1 MGLLSSLSL
10 RAKLLLSFLIF
21 NLLIIITSLFAV
33 FNTNSNIDA
42 SYNTSMILGK
52 SYGRVMNTQKALDHF
67 DDFTLNFL
75 NHKSNIGNDE
85 FIQRTTKFIENVA
98 KTTGTMNENITGVL
112 PSSDKYKANILKAKK
127 DVAEFSNY
135 FQSSIIPLVKV
146 NNIHDATDTYV
157 EDVMPKLREC
167 KGIFKDLID
176 EQVAISTQIVNST
189 TSKTPMYISI
199 TIAVISIIIGLLI
212 SNSLAKYIKHNFSKL
227 IDAMDKI
234 AQGNFDFKLENHTH
248 DEFGTVFDSAI
259 QMRRLLG
266 GSIGD
271 VVKSYKDFALKLQDI
286 NDKVNQVATQIADA
300 ENRSMTVSA
309 ASDEMVSTTGDIA
322 KNCESAAANSNE
334 TENITHHGVNEVE
347 TVISSIRSQ
356 ADKTRK
362 DAELIKALVEQSNKI
377 GSIVQT
383 IEDIASQTN
392 LLALNA
398 AIEAARA
405 GEAGKGFAVVADEVR
420 ALASRSS
427 ASTQEITKMVTQ
439 IQSDA
444 NSANESMN
452 QSLGDMNVL
461 ADKASGV
468 TDILNDIISRV
479 DNVNTQIAQIA
490 TAATQQTTATSEIST
505 NMQGV
510 SSLTQESSGIS
521 QETSQDVQTLHT
533 NATELLQKLSA
544 FKLGR

>member
-21 NLLIIITSLFAV
+21 NLLIVITSLFAV

-52 SYGRVMNTQKALDHF
+52 SYGRVMDTQKALDNF

-127 DVAEFSNY
+127 EVAEFSNY

-212 SNSLAKYIKHNFSKL
+212 SNSLAKYIKHNFLKL

>member
-21 NLLIIITSLFAV
+21 NLLILIISLFAV

-52 SYGRVMNTQKALDHF
+52 SYGRVMDTQKALDHF

-85 FIQRTTKFIENVA
+85 FIQKTTKFIENVA

-127 DVAEFSNY
+127 EVAEFSNY

>member
-21 NLLIIITSLFAV
+21 NLLILIISLFAV

-52 SYGRVMNTQKALDHF
+52 SYGRVMDTQKALDHF

-212 SNSLAKYIKHNFSKL
+212 SNSLTKYIKHNFSKL

>member
-21 NLLIIITSLFAV
+21 NLLIVITSLFAV

-52 SYGRVMNTQKALDHF
+52 SYGRVMDTQKALDHF

-112 PSSDKYKANILKAKK
+112 PSSDKYKANILKAKEE
-127 DVAEFSNY
+127 VAEFSNY

>member
-52 SYGRVMNTQKALDHF
+52 SYGRVMDTQKALDHF

-127 DVAEFSNY
+127 EVAEFSNY

-199 TIAVISIIIGLLI
+199 TIAVISIIFGLLI

>member
-21 NLLIIITSLFAV
+21 NLLIVITSLFAV

-52 SYGRVMNTQKALDHF
+52 SYGRVMDTQKALDNF

-127 DVAEFSNY
+127 EVAEFSNY

>member
-21 NLLIIITSLFAV
+21 NLLIVITSLFAV

-52 SYGRVMNTQKALDHF
+52 SYGRVMDTQKALDHF
-67 DDFTLNFL
+67 DNFTLNFL

-127 DVAEFSNY
+127 EVAEFSNY

>member
-85 FIQRTTKFIENVA
+85 FIQKTTKFIENVA

>member
-21 NLLIIITSLFAV
+21 NLLILIISLFAV

-52 SYGRVMNTQKALDHF
+52 SYGRVMDTQKALDHF

-127 DVAEFSNY
+127 EVAEFSNY

-461 ADKASGV
+461 EDKASGV

-521 QETSQDVQTLHT
+521 QETSQEVQTLHT

>member
-85 FIQRTTKFIENVA
+85 FIQKTTKFIENVA

-199 TIAVISIIIGLLI
+199 TIAVISIIIGLSI

>member
-21 NLLIIITSLFAV
+21 NLLILIISLFAV

-52 SYGRVMNTQKALDHF
+52 SYGRVMDTQKALDHF

-127 DVAEFSNY
+127 EVAEFSNY